1 MDSHDS
7 KNHCG
12 KGPIVF
18 YVLGSIIIVL
28 LLFNIWQ
35 SYSLQNMFGA
45 KSTPVEKPKIELV
58 VITTN
63 SCEKCFDITTISS
76 KLSSLGVE
84 IKDQV
89 TLDYQNASGKALI
102 AKYQISHVPA
112 LIIKGDVEKSEKLKT
127 LLSEIATKQEGSY
140 VLASPMPPYIDVATG
155 KMRGEVGVVLLE
167 KENCVQCADLTAL
180 VELLKQQ
187 VSIKDVKKVTITST
201 EGKELVKKYNISIV
215 PTLIFDSEASLY
227 PTISGVWK
235 NVGTVEKDGSLV
247 MRVVN
252 PPFYSIPEGKMKGLV
267 TLTTIEDK
275 SCTECYNASI
285 NKLILRQMGVQ
296 LEKEKTLDVLMPEAQ
311 GLIAKYKI
319 TKVPTIVLTGDV
331 SSYASLVK
339 AWKDV
344 GSVESDGSYV
354 LRKVELFEQPYK
366 DLEQKKVIMPKAA
379 SAIPKTPVASE
390 TGSTVGSAVATK
402 PVSTSAATG

>member
-1 MDSHDS
+1 MDSHTS
-7 KNHCG
+7 TNHCE
-12 KGPIVF
+12 KKSTVLC
-18 YVLGSIIIVL
+18 VLGSILILVL
-28 LLFNIWQ
+28 FINIWQ
-35 SYSLQNMFGA
+35 IYSLQSLFGV
-45 KSTPVEKPKIELV
+45 KSAPVETPKIELAI
-58 VITTN
+58 ITAN
-63 SCEKCFDITTISS
+63 SCEKCFDITTLSS
-76 KLSSLGVE
+76 KLSSLGVQ

-89 TLDYQNASGKALI
+89 MIDYQNASAKTLI
-102 AKYQISHVPA
+102 AKYNISHVPA
-112 LIIKGDVEKSEKLKT
+112 LIIKGDVEKSDKLKT
-127 LLSEIATKQEGSY
+127 LLSEIATKQDGAY
-140 VLASPMPPYIDVATG
+140 VLPSPMPPYIDVATG

-167 KENCVQCADLTAL
+167 KENCAQCTDLTTL
-180 VELLKQQ
+180 VDLLKQQ
-187 VSIKDVKKVTITST
+187 VSITGVKKVTISSV
-201 EGKELVKKYNISIV
+201 EGKALVAKYNILVV

-247 MRVVN
+247 MRTIN
-252 PPFYSIPEGKMKGLV
+252 PPYYSIPEGKVKGLV

-275 SCTECYNASI
+275 SCKECYNASI

-296 LEKEKTLDVLMPEAQ
+296 LEKEKTLDVLVPEAQ

-331 SSYASLVK
+331 GSYNSLVK

-344 GSVESDGSYV
+344 GTVEADGSYV

-379 SAIPKTPVASE
+379 PVTSVDTTSGSAA
-390 TGSTVGSAVATK
+390 GSAVTTE
-402 PVSTSAATG
+402 PVSAPDTTG